1 MGRASVNRIV
11 QIGVE
16 TTPGTAVAAS
26 KQLPTM
32 SLRLSRSIDVQQ
44 FRAQGYKLP
53 TAAPI
58 VHDLGGGSL
67 EGPMNFTEIGSLLAT
82 IVTPVI
88 TTPGGA
94 TLARK
99 WLFTALASGANAFK
113 TLTIQE
119 GDATAAVQM
128 AYSLLTQ
135 FGLNYTDAG
144 ATVSGT
150 LLGRAPTT
158 ASLTGSPTAVAQ
170 LPGTARGVD
179 VYMDAIGGTIGTTKV
194 ASAKE
199 CSFNASNLQAPN
211 WVLNTTFQSFVDT
224 VETVPTIESMFAME
238 FDAQARTLYDAVIA
252 ASNPVKLIRFLITGP
267 LIEGATFY
275 TLGVDFAAQVI
286 GTEQRDIDG
295 VWGYQFNL
303 LPQYNS
309 VFGNKAFEIE
319 LITTLT
325 AVA

>member
-1 MGRASVNRIV
+1 MGRANVNRVV
-11 QIGVE
+11 QVGVE
-16 TTPGTAVAAS
+16 STPGTAVAAN
-26 KQLPTM
+26 KTLPTM
-32 SLRLSRSIDVQQ
+32 NLQLSRSIDVQQ
-44 FRAQGYKLP
+44 FRAQGWKLP

-67 EGPMNFTEIGSLLAT
+67 DGPMNFTEIVYPLST
-82 IVTPVI
+82 IVTPAI

-119 GDATAAVQM
+119 GDSTAALQM
-128 AYSLLTQ
+128 AYSLLTE
-135 FGLNYTDAG
+135 FGLNYSDGG
-144 ATVSGT
+144 ATISGT
-150 LLGRAPTT
+150 LLGRTPTT
-158 ASLTGSPTAVAQ
+158 ASLTGSPSAITQ

-199 CSFNASNLQAPN
+199 ATFNISNIQAPN
-211 WVLNTTFQSFVDT
+211 WVLNTTYQSFIDT
-224 VETVPTIESMFAME
+224 VEAVLTVAASFAME

-267 LIEGATFY
+267 LIESTTFY
-275 TLGVDFAAQVI
+275 TLKLDFAAQVV
-286 GTEQRDIDG
+286 GTEQRDLDG

-309 VFGNKAFEIE
+309 TFGNKAFEIE

-325 AVA
+325 AL